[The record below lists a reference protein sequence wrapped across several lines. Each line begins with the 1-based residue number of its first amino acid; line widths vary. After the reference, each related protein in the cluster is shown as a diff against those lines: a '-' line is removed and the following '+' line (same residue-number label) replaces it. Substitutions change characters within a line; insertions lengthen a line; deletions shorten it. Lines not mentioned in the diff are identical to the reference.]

1 MDRRPNSYEQL
12 ISIVLE
18 IMHRNPDAYPLC
30 VGILSEIFKFL
41 KSEAVEAY
49 VHRIQQKFRKEPFSD
64 YLEVWL
70 QRTTLFHD
78 REYEYNCRLC
88 KKVYEEV
95 PIWNSVWMD
104 VPIDESTVI
113 KEDVIADITPNL
125 SKAEV
130 DVFSIGYDD

>member
-1 MDRRPNSYEQL
+1 M
-12 ISIVLE
+12 
-18 IMHRNPDAYPLC
+18 
-30 VGILSEIFKFL
+30 
-41 KSEAVEAY
+41 
-49 VHRIQQKFRKEPFSD
+49 
-64 YLEVWL
+64 
-70 QRTTLFHD
+70 
-78 REYEYNCRLC
+78 
-88 KKVYEEV
+88 